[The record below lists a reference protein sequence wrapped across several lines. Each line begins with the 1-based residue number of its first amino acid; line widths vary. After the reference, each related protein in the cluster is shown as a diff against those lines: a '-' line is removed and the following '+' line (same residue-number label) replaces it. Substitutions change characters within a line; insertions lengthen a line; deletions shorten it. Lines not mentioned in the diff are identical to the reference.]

1 MYILVVF
8 VRYVSLFLQWAISPI
23 AQLFI
28 DLGTIF
34 LVEFIYEIWLKS
46 VLKFKA
52 RTSYVGQMK
61 YRYVLMSHHPN
72 RYRNTTMALLN
83 RKTW

>member
-1 MYILVVF
+1 MFFYVEIYSPINIQLKLTLMYILVVF

-34 LVEFIYEIWLKS
+34 LVEFINEIW
-46 VLKFKA
+46 
-52 RTSYVGQMK
+52 
-61 YRYVLMSHHPN
+61 
-72 RYRNTTMALLN
+72 
-83 RKTW
+83 